1 MHIAKYRSLEGILPM
16 FRVWGFVITGLAA
29 TTAWSAEGKLTAVST
44 APAGVSDGVKASLA
58 VGGQQVS
65 VDGAAV
71 CTIWLAKNLATKDG
85 FKPTLNVKY
94 PFTPGQFLG
103 VMQVEKKSEF
113 TDFRGQEVP
122 VGVYTLR
129 YGQQPVD
136 GNHVGTSELYD
147 FLLAIPAAADADP
160 AATKALEDL
169 FKRSAKTAGSNHPAI
184 YSLLPPAAEAKASV
198 EHDSGKEYWI
208 VNLVGQDAAGKPLPL
223 KLVVIGKSE
232 G

>member
-1 MHIAKYRSLEGILPM
+1 M
-16 FRVWGFVITGLAA
+16 FRVWETVALCLVA
-29 TTAWSAEGKLTAVST
+29 TTVWSAEGKLTAVST
-44 APAGVSDGVKASLA
+44 APAGVSDGVKAALA
-58 VGGQQVS
+58 PGGQKVS

-71 CTIWLAKNLATKDG
+71 CTLWLAKNLTTKDG

-94 PFTPGQFLG
+94 PFTSGQFLG

-122 VGVYTLR
+122 AGVYTLR

-147 FLLAIPAAADADP
+147 FVLAVPAAADADP
-160 AATKALEDL
+160 AVTKSLEDL
-169 FKRSAKTAGSNHPAI
+169 FKRSAKSAGSNHPAI
-184 YSLLPPAAEAKASV
+184 YSLLPPAAAAKPSV

-208 VNLVGQDAAGKPLPL
+208 LNLTGQDAAGKPVPL

-232 G
+232 A